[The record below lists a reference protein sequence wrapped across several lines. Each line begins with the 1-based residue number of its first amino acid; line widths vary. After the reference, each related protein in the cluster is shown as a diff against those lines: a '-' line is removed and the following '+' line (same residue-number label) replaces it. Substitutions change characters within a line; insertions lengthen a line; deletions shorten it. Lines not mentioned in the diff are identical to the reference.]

1 MKYLFYLLLSVLFLF
16 GVSTPL
22 LYAQSTGASSPSP
35 MALQADAQGSG
46 LVPCVDDCGFADVLT
61 LINNVIE
68 FLITKLFIPIVV
80 LVFMYGGYQYIAAQ
94 GNPTKKA
101 NVKNMLIHLVVGM
114 LFVLCSWLI
123 VKTVLNV
130 LLRDTTGTLL
140 Q

>member
-1 MKYLFYLLLSVLFLF
+1 MKYFFYLLLSALFLF
-16 GVSTPL
+16 GVSVPV
-22 LYAQSTGASSPSP
+22 LYAQSTGSPAS
-35 MALQADAQGSG
+35 AVVLQADAQGTG
-46 LVPCVDDCGFADVLT
+46 LVPCVDDCGFADLLT

-101 NVKNMLIHLVVGM
+101 NVKKMLLHLVVGM

-123 VKTVLNV
+123 VKTVLNI